1 MYQIENNYLF
11 PTQVVTGQ
19 IPNFDK
25 IQKPMIDWINK
36 YKSENSFSIQISNI
50 GGWQSLSKQIYDDEG
65 FKPFEEKIVNCINA
79 LCLEYKFFRPLN
91 ITSMW
96 ININGENSYNVS
108 HRHPNALLSG
118 VLWIKQSKEMG
129 EFVFDNMD
137 NGYRDADVILNTH
150 VDHLMTNKMTPIYVP
165 KYSDGTIMIF
175 PANLSHR
182 VDINKTK
189 EKRYSISFNINFETS
204 R

>member
-1 MYQIENNYLF
+1 MYQIQNNYLF

-19 IPNFDK
+19 IPDFKK
-25 IQKPMIDWINK
+25 IQKPIINWIEK
-36 YKSENSFSIQISNI
+36 YKSENDFSIEISNM
-50 GGWQSLSKQIYDDEG
+50 GGWQSLSKQIY
-65 FKPFEEKIVNCINA
+65 EEKGFEPFKEKIINCIDV
-79 LCLEYKFFRPLN
+79 LCAEYKLKKSLS

-96 ININGENSYNVS
+96 INVNDKNSYNVS

-137 NGYRDADVILNTH
+137 IGYRDADVILNTH
-150 VDHLMTNKMTPIYVP
+150 VHHLIAKKMTPIYVP

-182 VDINKTK
+182 VDINKTN
-189 EKRYSISFNINFETS
+189 EKRYSISFNINFD
-204 R
+204 

>member
-1 MYQIENNYLF
+1 MYQIQNNYLF

-19 IPNFDK
+19 IPDFDK
-25 IQKPMIDWINK
+25 IQKPMIDWIEK
-36 YKSENSFSIQISNI
+36 YKSENNFSVQISNM
-50 GGWQSLSKQIYDDEG
+50 GGWQSFSKQIYEDKG
-65 FKPFEEKIVNCINA
+65 FQPFQEKIVNCIDA
-79 LCLEYKFFRPLN
+79 LCAEYKFMKTIS

-96 ININGENSYNVS
+96 ININDKNSYNVS

-150 VDHLMTNKMTPIYVP
+150 VSHLLINNMTPIHVP
-165 KYSDGTIMIF
+165 KYSNGTIMIF

-182 VDINKTK
+182 VDINRTN
-189 EKRYSISFNINFETS
+189 EKRYSISFNINFD
-204 R
+204 

>member
-1 MYQIENNYLF
+1 MYQIQNNYLF

-19 IPNFDK
+19 IPNFNK
-25 IQKPMIDWINK
+25 IQKPLIDWIEK
-36 YKSENSFSIQISNI
+36 YKSENNFSVQISNM
-50 GGWQSLSKQIYDDEG
+50 GGWQSFSKQIYEDKG
-65 FKPFEEKIVNCINA
+65 FQPFQEKIVNCIDP
-79 LCLEYKFFRPLN
+79 LCAEYKFMKTIS

-96 ININGENSYNVS
+96 ININDKNSYNVS

-137 NGYRDADVILNTH
+137 NGYRDAGVILNTH
-150 VDHLMTNKMTPIYVP
+150 VSHLLINNMTPIHVP
-165 KYSDGTIMIF
+165 KYSNGTIMIF

-182 VDINKTK
+182 VDINRTN
-189 EKRYSISFNINFETS
+189 EKRYSISFNINFD
-204 R
+204 

>member
-1 MYQIENNYLF
+1 MYQIQNNYLF

-19 IPNFDK
+19 IPNFNK
-25 IQKPMIDWINK
+25 IQKPLIDWIEK
-36 YKSENSFSIQISNI
+36 YKSENNFSVQISNM
-50 GGWQSLSKQIYDDEG
+50 GGWQSFSKQIYEDKG
-65 FKPFEEKIVNCINA
+65 FQPFQEKIVNCIDA
-79 LCLEYKFFRPLN
+79 LCAEYKFMKTIS

-96 ININGENSYNVS
+96 ININDKNSYNVS

-137 NGYRDADVILNTH
+137 NGYRDAGVILNTH
-150 VDHLMTNKMTPIYVP
+150 VSHLLINNMTPIHVP
-165 KYSDGTIMIF
+165 KYSNGTIMIF

-182 VDINKTK
+182 VDINRTN
-189 EKRYSISFNINFETS
+189 EKRYSISFNINFD
-204 R
+204 

>member
-1 MYQIENNYLF
+1 MYQIQNNYLF

-19 IPNFDK
+19 IPDFDK
-25 IQKPMIDWINK
+25 IQKPMIDWIEK
-36 YKSENSFSIQISNI
+36 YKSENNFSVQISNM
-50 GGWQSLSKQIYDDEG
+50 GGWQSFSKQIYEDKG
-65 FKPFEEKIVNCINA
+65 FQPFQEKIVNCIDV
-79 LCLEYKFFRPLN
+79 LCAEYKFMKTIS

-96 ININGENSYNVS
+96 ININDKNSYNVS

-150 VDHLMTNKMTPIYVP
+150 VSHLLINNMTPIHVP
-165 KYSDGTIMIF
+165 KYSNGTIMIF

-182 VDINKTK
+182 VDINRTN
-189 EKRYSISFNINFETS
+189 EKRYSISFNINFD
-204 R
+204 

>member
-1 MYQIENNYLF
+1 MYQIQNNYLF

-25 IQKPMIDWINK
+25 IQKPMIDWIEK
-36 YKSENSFSIQISNI
+36 YKSENNFSVQISNM
-50 GGWQSLSKQIYDDEG
+50 GGWQSFSKQIYEDKG
-65 FKPFEEKIVNCINA
+65 FQPFQEKIVNCIDA
-79 LCLEYKFFRPLN
+79 LCAEYKFMKTIS

-96 ININGENSYNVS
+96 ININDKNSYNVS

-150 VDHLMTNKMTPIYVP
+150 VSHLLINNMTPIHVP
-165 KYSDGTIMIF
+165 KYSNGTIMIF

-182 VDINKTK
+182 VDINRTN
-189 EKRYSISFNINFETS
+189 EKRYSISFNINFD
-204 R
+204 